1 MSDKF
6 ERQEDRV
13 ILTPYEKTE
22 DDVVIELDIP
32 ADSILRKH
40 FDLESDEGLE
50 EFSEFLGDVI
60 KDLVAT
66 HENSNNDDGCGGNE

>member
-6 ERQEDRV
+6 VRQEDRV

-22 DDVVIELDIP
+22 NDVVFELDIP
-32 ADSILRKH
+32 ADSILRTH

-60 KDLVAT
+60 RDMVAT
-66 HENSNNDDGCGGNE
+66 HENSNDDDGCRNE

>member
-6 ERQEDRV
+6 VRQEDRV

-22 DDVVIELDIP
+22 NDVVFELDIP
-32 ADSILRKH
+32 ADSILRTH

-50 EFSEFLGDVI
+50 EFSEFIGGVI
-60 KDLVAT
+60 NNMVASS
-66 HENSNNDDGCGGNE
+66 ENTNNDDGCSNE